1 MAVLARLW
9 RDIAGAALLEYT
21 LAFPLF
27 ALVALGALEL
37 SYMFSQWAMA
47 NKAAYVGARTAIVS
61 DPIASNIADT
71 DFLFT
76 TAQLGSDLGEGC
88 LNSDGTGNGCPTSFS
103 VTCTSAACTPC
114 QSCAIPTAGETQPVA
129 VSFSSSAF
137 TNSDGTGIFDRMK
150 SVYPSLQPANVTVT
164 YQVNGAGFIG
174 MPGGLP
180 LNVTVSI
187 VGMTHQFFFSPGFLR
202 YFGVD
207 LPTSWP
213 IPSFSSTLTSECM
226 QTTPTDSPTC

>member
-1 MAVLARLW
+1 MSVTAVVARLW
-9 RDIAGAALLEYT
+9 RDIAGTALVEYT

-47 NKAAYVGARTAIVS
+47 NKAAYIGARTAVVS
-61 DPIASNIADT
+61 DPVASNIVDT

-76 TAQLGSDLGEGC
+76 ANQLGSNIGEAC
-88 LNSDGTGNGCPTSFS
+88 LNAADGSVSNCPSTSFS
-103 VTCTSAACTPC
+103 VTCTSTACTLC
-114 QSCAIPTAGETQPVA
+114 QSCTVPNSTAVT
-129 VSFSSSAF
+129 FSATAF
-137 TNSDGTGIFDRMK
+137 TNTDGTGIFDRMK
-150 SVYPSLQPANVTVT
+150 SIYPNLQPTNVTVT

-202 YFGVD
+202 YFGVT

-226 QTTPTDSPTC
+226 QTAPTDPPTC